1 MNGRIELN
9 GMQFHAFHGCLP
21 EEKTNGNDFIV
32 DLSFTCD
39 ITGAATS
46 DRLEDTVDYSAVY
59 GIVAAEM
66 GIASNLLENVAW
78 RIKKAVESKF
88 RGIGEVRVRVA
99 KKNPPV
105 SGLTAESA
113 VIIED

>member
-1 MNGRIELN
+1 MKGRIELN
-9 GMQFHAFHGCLP
+9 GMQFHAYHGCLP

-39 ITGAATS
+39 ITDAATS
-46 DRLEDTVDYSAVY
+46 DRLEDTVDYSEVY
-59 GIVAAEM
+59 GIVTTEM
-66 GIASNLLENVAW
+66 EIASNLLENVAW
-78 RIKKAVESKF
+78 RIKQAVESKF
-88 RGIGEVRVRVA
+88 RGISDVRVRVV

-105 SGLTAESA
+105 NGLTAESA